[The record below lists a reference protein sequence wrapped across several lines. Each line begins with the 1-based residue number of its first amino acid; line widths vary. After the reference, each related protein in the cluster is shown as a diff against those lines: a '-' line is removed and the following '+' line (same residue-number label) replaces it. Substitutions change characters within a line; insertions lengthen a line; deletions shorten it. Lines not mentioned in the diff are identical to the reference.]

1 MFPTRTAFSIIFLA
15 QACGCFSLG
24 RETPTE
30 STLTT
35 KQDLTVPAPKVQK
48 VWQEM
53 MVNQLDS
60 DKSPYSEA
68 WGLFSEGGW
77 ADAGQ
82 TMVFI
87 NKAYTAAWVVQVN
100 PGSKDQTEP
109 KQLDEAAWNKLKE
122 TVSNSEDLNDI
133 DVTSFD
139 GLVFEFVKA
148 RRDASAHGS
157 VIKRTYIN
165 TGGQPS
171 ARHEAL
177 IGAFQAVRVAEQKK

>member
-1 MFPTRTAFSIIFLA
+1 MFPTRTALLVIVLA

-24 RETPTE
+24 KATPPNEAALRTQQNL
-30 STLTT
+30 S
-35 KQDLTVPAPKVQK
+35 VPAPKVQK

-53 MVNQLDS
+53 MLNQLDS
-60 DKSPYSEA
+60 DKNPYGEA

-82 TMVFI
+82 TMVFV
-87 NKAYTAAWVVQVN
+87 NKAFTAAWVVEVS
-100 PGSKDQTEP
+100 PGSKDQSEP
-109 KQLDEAAWNKLKE
+109 KQMDDASWNKLKE
-122 TVSNSEDLNDI
+122 AVMANEDLNDI

-148 RRDASAHGS
+148 RRDASAKGS
-157 VIKRTYIN
+157 VVKRTYIN
-165 TGGQPS
+165 MGGQPS

-177 IGAFQAVRVAEQKK
+177 IGAFQAVRTPAK